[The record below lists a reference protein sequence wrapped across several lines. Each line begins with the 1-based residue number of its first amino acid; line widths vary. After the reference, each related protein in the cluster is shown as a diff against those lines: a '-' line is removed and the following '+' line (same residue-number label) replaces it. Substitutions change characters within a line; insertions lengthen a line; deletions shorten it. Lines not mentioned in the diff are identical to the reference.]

1 MIPPCQDRKLSCGK
15 VVSDVDPIRKDNIP
29 VTGFGRDA
37 MTQNE
42 HLIAE
47 GTLERLQVAQAE
59 IREEYLATHTD
70 PWIIGYSGG
79 KDSTLLV
86 QLVFE
91 MLLDLAPGDRT
102 RPVHVLCNDTLV
114 ESPIL
119 MEYIDKMLA
128 RLQTAAESLHLPIV
142 VVKTKPDPD
151 QTFWVN
157 LIGRGYPAPTRMFRW
172 CTDRMKIAPTSNYIR
187 NKVSVLSAIFL

>member
-1 MIPPCQDRKLSCGK
+1 MLHPELLALD
-15 VVSDVDPIRKDNIP
+15 
-29 VTGFGRDA
+29 
-37 MTQNE
+37 
-42 HLIAE
+42 
-47 GTLERLQVAQAE
+47 GTLERLRAAQAE
-59 IREEYLATHTD
+59 IREEYLAPHPD

-119 MEYIDKMLA
+119 MAYIDKMLA
-128 RLQTAAESLHLPIV
+128 RLQTAAESLH
-142 VVKTKPDPD
+142 
-151 QTFWVN
+151 F
-157 LIGRGYPAPTRMFRW
+157 
-172 CTDRMKIAPTSNYIR
+172 
-187 NKVSVLSAIFL
+187 